1 MDIDLFGWLFLAVA
15 FGSIAY
21 LFVKLLMYAM
31 DALIKNDD

>member
-1 MDIDLFGWLFLAVA
+1 MDIDLFGWLFLATA
-15 FGSIAY
+15 AGSIVY